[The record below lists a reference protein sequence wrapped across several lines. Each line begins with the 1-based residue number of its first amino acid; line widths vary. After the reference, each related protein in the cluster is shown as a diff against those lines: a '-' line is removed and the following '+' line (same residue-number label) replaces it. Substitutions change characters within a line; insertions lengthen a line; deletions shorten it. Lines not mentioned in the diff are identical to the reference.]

1 MVSAI
6 SLVEKEVLY
15 EYCKQC
21 DTVNHL
27 LSGVFFGSG
36 GEKIPSIFV
45 NGVEIDI
52 DHRWRNI

>member
-1 MVSAI
+1 
-6 SLVEKEVLY
+6 VEKEVLY

-21 DTVNHL
+21 NTVNHL

-36 GEKIPSIFV
+36 GGGGIPSDFV